1 MADQCCRVA
10 DDLEAVVQTAVMLA
24 VDALLVLI
32 ADGEDFLGI
41 AADLACTVNFKLHT
55 EVPGRIPVENG
66 FGAVTVIVNGVVS
79 EHLTAAFA
87 IGHIILVVQIKN
99 AVKGQHCPAAFAGR
113 IVSVKASLA
122 KRMLRRSR
130 VLLTP
135 NPCAAVSADK
145 SFLVQTGFAEQFIV
159 HKNQFILWE
168 SCSAY
173 SAHII
178 AVHAINP
185 PFVVLDASFRHAG
198 ALRPLRYKT

>member
-1 MADQCCRVA
+1 MDVQAASSRLMRTVAELNGFFHHLLPREVLHVADQCCRVA

-24 VDALLVLI
+24 VDALCVPI
-32 ADGEDFLGI
+32 ADSKNFLGI
-41 AADLACTVNFKLHT
+41 AADLARTVNFKLHA
-55 EVPGRIPVENG
+55 EIPGRIPIENG
-66 FGAVTVIVNGVVS
+66 FGAITVIVNGTVS

-99 AVKGQHCPAAFAGR
+99 AVKGQHSPTAFAGR

-135 NPCAAVSADK
+135 NPCAAVRADK

-159 HKNQFILWE
+159 HKCQFILRE
-168 SCSAY
+168 
-173 SAHII
+173 
-178 AVHAINP
+178 
-185 PFVVLDASFRHAG
+185 
-198 ALRPLRYKT
+198 